1 MLKILISSIL
11 FLTAFSSLAE
21 ARRDQKREAIQQG
34 RIAGGV
40 KSGELTAKEAV
51 HLRKGQKRVD
61 RAQRRAKADGE
72 VTNAEQL
79 KLENMQ
85 DRQNTKIY
93 NQKHDE
99 QKRDSA
105 KSPEVETPESGE

>member
-1 MLKILISSIL
+1 MFKILVSSIL

-21 ARRDQKREAIQQG
+21 ARRDQKREARQQG
-34 RIAGGV
+34 RIAGGI
-40 KSGELTAKEAV
+40 KSGELTAKEAM

-72 VTNAEQL
+72 VTNAEQMR
-79 KLENMQ
+79 LENMQ
-85 DRQNTKIY
+85 DRQSAKIY
-93 NQKHDE
+93 NQKHDD

-105 KSPEVETPESGE
+105 NAPTPEPESGE